1 MCFELQIKQNFNQKM
16 DKIKNFHQKISK
28 KIENQRTENERKK
41 LINQIMDD
49 IIIYKST
56 CVRKYN
62 GLAIK
67 GQKSKI
73 SFF

>member
-62 GLAIK
+62 ELAIK